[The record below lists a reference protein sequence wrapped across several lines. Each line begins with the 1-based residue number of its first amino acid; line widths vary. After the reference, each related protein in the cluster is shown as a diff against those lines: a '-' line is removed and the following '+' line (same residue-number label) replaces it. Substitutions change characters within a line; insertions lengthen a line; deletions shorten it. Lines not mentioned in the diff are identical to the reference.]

1 MTFLIICTMGISQ
14 KHAAVILKVNQ
25 SSISRRFNRV
35 LQSFQEQIIPHQIGL
50 KNLTLPV
57 IRERHTPRLFSS
69 LFQNVV
75 LVCDGTY
82 IYTQKSEN
90 FKTQKKTYSMHKH
103 RSLVKFLVFTAPN
116 GRVVEAFGPFLADGH
131 HNDEWLFNYCFD
143 MPESPLRQHLD
154 LERDETMCDRG
165 FNRAEDYVRLHSPKS
180 IAKGQSQ
187 MSVSNCNYT
196 RCVTRLR
203 QVIERLFGR
212 LKHWKL
218 IYNVVDTAYIP
229 MIRPIFLSLCCM
241 DNMFFPPLFQD
252 SPENDDGDIIRLLI
266 SLHQAENH
274 VKEPS
279 INGGTTYGRS
289 FL

>member
-1 MTFLIICTMGISQ
+1 
-14 KHAAVILKVNQ
+14 
-25 SSISRRFNRV
+25 
-35 LQSFQEQIIPHQIGL
+35 
-50 KNLTLPV
+50 
-57 IRERHTPRLFSS
+57 
-69 LFQNVV
+69 
-75 LVCDGTY
+75 
-82 IYTQKSEN
+82 
-90 FKTQKKTYSMHKH
+90 
-103 RSLVKFLVFTAPN
+103 
-116 GRVVEAFGPFLADGH
+116 
-131 HNDEWLFNYCFD
+131 

-154 LERDETMCDRG
+154 LERDEIMCDRG
-165 FNRAEDYVRLHSPKS
+165 FNRAEDYIRLHSPKS
-180 IAKGQSQ
+180 IGKGQSQ

-252 SPENDDGDIIRLLI
+252 KPENDDGDIIRLLI

-274 VKEPS
+274 VKETINQWGNNVWKKLPVNQIAQIFPVVDSLES
-279 INGGTTYGRS
+279 IRIWNTGPYALKLAEEYEKHNDQSIVLRFDSKCFVHKSQGNPLSISEEEAPGL
-289 FL
+289 F